1 MEVLLE
7 LALASKRNV
16 LLAGPSGGGKTTI
29 CRHFLQ
35 SRGICAQMHGIISLL
50 CCYIVV
56 FICSSMSII
65 IAMANGGTEILKQMV
80 FNKATSS
87 DSLHNF
93 MVVNFHHRQGIHLAF
108 PIGCS
113 MICFQYFK

>member
-1 MEVLLE
+1 MGARQPFADIFFKVEVFVH
-7 LALASKRNV
+7 R
-16 LLAGPSGGGKTTI
+16 
-29 CRHFLQ
+29 C
-35 SRGICAQMHGIISLL
+35 MHGIMSLL

-65 IAMANGGTEILKQMV
+65 IAMANGGTEILKQMI

-108 PIGCS
+108 PIGCF